1 MISPELLKKYAF
13 FGFLSEAQLRDVAMI
28 SEEEFFDAGT
38 NILEADAPVNALYL
52 LMSGH
57 LDLYSVSQDKHDA
70 KLRKEFLVGEVSP
83 GEPFGISALTDPY
96 TSIAL
101 VRADTAC
108 TVITVNAAGLRSLC
122 EKDHALGY
130 ALTRQ
135 IARYALERLA
145 YTQAQLAAARA

>member
-1 MISPELLKKYAF
+1 MISPELLKKHAF
-13 FGFLSEAQLRDVAMI
+13 FGYLDDAQFQAVAMI
-28 SEEEFFDAGT
+28 AEQEFYDAGT
-38 NILEADAPVNALYL
+38 DILEADTPVDALYL
-52 LMSGH
+52 LTSGH
-57 LDLYSVSQDKHDA
+57 VDLYSVSQDKHDP

-83 GEPFGISALTDPY
+83 GDPFGISALSEPY
-96 TSIAL
+96 MSIAQ

-108 TVITVNAAGLRSLC
+108 DVIKIEANALRALI
-122 EKDHALGY
+122 EKDHDLGY

>member
-13 FGFLSEAQLRDVAMI
+13 FGYLNEAQLREIAMI
-28 SEEEFFDAGT
+28 AEEEFHDAGV
-38 NILEADAPVNALYL
+38 NILEADAPAPGLYL

-57 LDLYSVSQDKHDA
+57 LDLFSVSQDKHDA

-83 GEPFGISALTDPY
+83 GEPFGISVLTEPY
-96 TSIAL
+96 MSIAQ

-108 TVITVNAAGLRSLC
+108 TVIKIEASALRALV
-122 EKDHALGY
+122 EKDHDMGY

-135 IARYALERLA
+135 ITRYALERLS

>member
-108 TVITVNAAGLRSLC
+108 TVITVNAAGVRSLC

>member
-13 FGFLSEAQLRDVAMI
+13 FGFLTEAQLREVAMI
-28 SEEEFFDAGT
+28 SEEEFFDAGA
-38 NILEADAPVNALYL
+38 NILEADAPVDALYL

-83 GEPFGISALTDPY
+83 GEPFGISAVNEPY
-96 TSIAL
+96 NSIAL

-108 TVITVNAAGLRSLC
+108 TAIKIEAAGLRALC
-122 EKDHALGY
+122 EKDHDMGY

-135 IARYALERLA
+135 ISRYALERLA
-145 YTQAQLAAARA
+145 YTQAQLAAARV

>member
-13 FGFLSEAQLRDVAMI
+13 FGSLNHDQLRELAMI
-28 SEEEFFDAGT
+28 AEEEFYDAGT
-38 NILEADAPVNALYL
+38 DILQVDAPADGLYL
-52 LMSGH
+52 LTSGH
-57 LDLYSVSQDKHDA
+57 VDLFAVSQDKHDPS
-70 KLRKEFLVGEVSP
+70 LRKEFLVGEVSP
-83 GEPFGISALTDPY
+83 GEPFGISALSEPY
-96 TSIAL
+96 KAIAQ

-108 TVITVNAAGLRSLC
+108 TAIKIEANALRALI
-122 EKDHALGY
+122 EKDHHLGY

>member
-1 MISPELLKKYAF
+1 MISPELLKKFAF
-13 FGFLSEAQLRDVAMI
+13 FGLLNEAHLREIAMI
-28 SEEEFFDAGT
+28 SEEVSFGSGV
-38 NILEADAPVNALYL
+38 NILEADAPVDALYL
-52 LMSGH
+52 LTSGH

-96 TSIAL
+96 ISIAL

-108 TVITVNAAGLRSLC
+108 TAIKVEAVSLRDLC
-122 EKDHALGY
+122 EKDHDMGH

-135 IARYALERLA
+135 IARFALERLA

>member
-13 FGFLSEAQLRDVAMI
+13 FGFLNDAHLREIAMI
-28 SEEEFFDAGT
+28 SEEVSFESGA
-38 NILEADAPVNALYL
+38 NILEADAPVDALYL
-52 LMSGH
+52 LISGH
-57 LDLYSVSQDKHDA
+57 LALYSVSQDKHEP

-96 TSIAL
+96 VSIAL

-108 TVITVNAAGLRSLC
+108 KAIRIEAVGLRALC
-122 EKDHALGY
+122 EKDHAMGY
-130 ALTRQ
+130 ALARQ
-135 IARYALERLA
+135 VARFALEGLA